1 MGWKP
6 EPVVRWQAERIEDPI
21 ARLRYLQA
29 EMGDQPYA
37 FPRTGR
43 NRAWFAL
50 AVILAFPF
58 FLPPPRVTSDI
69 ATASAPIQPFPGHE
83 RARPESFSDVWLV
96 EENSEF
102 ETYSNGLRI
111 DKTFSVS
118 NQKRFYQVL
127 DRNNGMQPLPEWRS
141 EPVGIVYHTTESSLA
156 PFDPDQN
163 ETLKHLS
170 HSLVQHL
177 RDNRSYNFVI
187 DRFGRVFRVVEE
199 TSAANHSGNSVWADE
214 QWAYINLNNS
224 FLGIAFEAQTQSSDG
239 LTPINKAQIHSGRIL
254 TEMLRARFKIAAKNC
269 VTHAQVSVNPS
280 NMRIG
285 WHTDWASGFP
295 FAEMGLANNY
305 DLPLASLRDFG
316 FEYDSLFR
324 KAVGPRAWRGL
335 ALSEDQLARDA
346 IQLRRSP
353 DDYRSSLQDRY
364 HRLYTAYKSTGALD
378 EPGDTTNLN
387 R

>member
-6 EPVVRWQAERIEDPI
+6 EPLVRWQAGRIEDPL

-29 EMGDQPYA
+29 EMGSRESA

-50 AVILAFPF
+50 VVILAFPF
-58 FLPPPRVTSDI
+58 FLPAPHVTSDI
-69 ATASAPIQPFPGHE
+69 ATAYSPIQPFPGHE
-83 RARPESFSDVWLV
+83 RSRPERFSDVWLV
-96 EENSEF
+96 EKTPEF

-111 DKTFSVS
+111 DRTYAVA

-127 DRNNGMQPLPEWRS
+127 DRANGLQPLPEWRS
-141 EPVGIVYHTTESSLA
+141 EPVGIVYHTTESSIV
-156 PFDPDQN
+156 PFDPEQN
-163 ETLKHLS
+163 ENLQRLS

-177 RDNRSYNFVI
+177 SENRSYNFVI

-199 TSAANHSGNSVWADE
+199 TSAANHSGNSVWSDE

-239 LTPINKAQIHSGRIL
+239 LPPINKAQMHSGRIL
-254 TEMLRARFKIAAKNC
+254 TEMLRAKYKIPGKNC

-295 FAEMGLANNY
+295 FSEIGLANNY

-324 KAVGPRAWRGL
+324 KAVGPKVWRGL
-335 ALSEDQLARDA
+335 ELSEDQVVRDA
-346 IQLRRSP
+346 IRLRRSP
-353 DDYRSSLQDRY
+353 EDHRAALQQRYR
-364 HRLYTAYKSTGALD
+364 HLYTAYKSTGALD
-378 EPGDTTNLN
+378 EPGDATNLN